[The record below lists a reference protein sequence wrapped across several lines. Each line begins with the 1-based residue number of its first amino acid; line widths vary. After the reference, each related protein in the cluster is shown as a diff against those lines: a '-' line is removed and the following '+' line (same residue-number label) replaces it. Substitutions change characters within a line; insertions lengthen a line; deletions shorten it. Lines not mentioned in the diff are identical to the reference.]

1 VVAVLFQPFRRCA
14 SRPLCVIRVLAA
26 LACLVTLTVMWLES
40 VNSVQHNEQA
50 AMERIRSQAG
60 VRVRAAADTL
70 QASIDRFD
78 YALRAVRAAAADQP
92 EMLAKHGRIVI
103 EALPSALVLQLFHI
117 DADGYLSYS
126 SLGPAPRN
134 FLGDRDYFRR
144 LAASESDPLVVSNPV
159 LGRLTGK
166 WSIQFARGVRH
177 DGVFVGVV
185 SIAISADEWMT
196 QLRRYEVGP
205 HDILTLLSSDGHYL
219 LHSLGRSSYFG
230 KRVPEDRPFL
240 VQPEL
245 AQGDYIAQGAMDGV
259 TRLYSWQRLS
269 SGLIMAAGIAIED
282 EMVATVATNRG
293 ILLRTSVSTLLIL
306 FATGA
311 LLYALWRYEQVVH
324 ALEVR
329 NQHHRSVLDN
339 IGEGIMVV
347 DADDRIVSIN
357 PAVSVLTGYSEA
369 ELLGQRCDALSPAFE
384 GARKLTE
391 IIHEKGGSR
400 WVEDFDGLRKNGNAY
415 TGRVLLTVMQPT
427 LPDEAAHRVV
437 VLSDVTE
444 LRRKAD
450 EVWRQ
455 ANFDALT
462 GLANRSLMIDR
473 LERMITHAR
482 RQAEEVVV
490 LFVDLDRF
498 KPVNDLHGH
507 EVGDLVLCEVARR
520 LETMF
525 RDEDT
530 VARLGGD
537 EFVVLLTGGDTR
549 TTPESAAA
557 RVVESLSA
565 PYELASLRIE
575 ISCCVGIARFPVD
588 GDSASTLIHA
598 ADMAMYRAKDAGRST
613 WSI

>member
-1 VVAVLFQPFRRCA
+1 MVAVLFQPFRRCA

-177 DGVFVGVV
+177 DGVFAGVV

-205 HDILTLLSSDGHYL
+205 HDTLTLLSSDGHYL
-219 LHSLGRSSYFG
+219 LRSLGSSSYFG

-240 VQPEL
+240 LEPNVLE
-245 AQGDYIAQGAMDGV
+245 GDYVASGAIDGV
-259 TRLYSWQRLS
+259 TRLYSWRRLP
-269 SGLIMAAGIAIED
+269 SGLIMAAGIAIGD
-282 EMVATVATNRG
+282 EMLPTVNINHG
-293 ILLRTSVSTLLIL
+293 ILLRTGISTVLIL
-306 FATGA
+306 LATCV
-311 LLYALWRYEQVVH
+311 LLYALWRYEQVVR

-339 IGEGIMVV
+339 IGEGVMVV
-347 DADDRIVSIN
+347 DADDRIVGIN

-369 ELLGQRCDALSPAFE
+369 ELLGQRCDVLSPAFE
-384 GARKLTE
+384 GARKLAE